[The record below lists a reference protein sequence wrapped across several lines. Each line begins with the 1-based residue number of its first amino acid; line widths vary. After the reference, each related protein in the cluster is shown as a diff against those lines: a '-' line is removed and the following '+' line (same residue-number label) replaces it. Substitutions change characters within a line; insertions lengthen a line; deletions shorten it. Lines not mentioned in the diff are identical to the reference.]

1 MCSEIVTVVATIGSV
16 IVAIVSVLIA
26 LRSAKAAEHSA
37 VVAAKVLH
45 RSAVRDLVAESNV
58 VIAEELRIQ
67 SLVIDLRSQ
76 YKSVFVG
83 NGQASGSRKSTV
95 IDQLDKDLVA
105 TSALANQ
112 AKAIVGG
119 EAHLLGSS
127 ENDLDLMQ
135 GRIQADRW
143 KLQTVRESM
152 LRHLEQVRTES
163 LLTK

>member
-1 MCSEIVTVVATIGSV
+1 MSAETLSTLATLAAS
-16 IVAIVSVLIA
+16 IVAVISTLIA

-83 NGQASGSRKSTV
+83 NGQASSSRKSTV

-119 EAHLLGSS
+119 EDHLLGSS

-152 LRHLEQVRTES
+152 LRHLEQVRTEI